1 MKGVCIFLAN
11 GFEETEALATAD
23 VLKRGGV
30 NVKLVSVHDDKYVT
44 GTHKITVIADMTY
57 GEFRST
63 ADFENT
69 DRNDMMIFPGG
80 LPGSTNLAAKR
91 DLMEIMVRH
100 YAEGGAVAAICAA
113 PGVVLSLLPD
123 ISGKRMTCYDGF
135 ETALVEKGAVYTKNG
150 TETDGKIITG
160 RGPGFAFDFGFA
172 ILTYLR
178 GESVTAEVR
187 SGMLI

>member
-44 GTHKITVIADMTY
+44 GAHKITVIADMTY

>member
-1 MKGVCIFLAN
+1 MFFAN

-23 VLKRGGV
+23 VLKRGGIP
-30 NVKLVSVHDDKYVT
+30 VKMVSVHDDKFVT
-44 GTHKITVIADMTY
+44 SSHHVTVVTDMTF
-57 GEFRST
+57 GEFT
-63 ADFENT
+63 ACAGT
-69 DRNDMMIFPGG
+69 GKASAKDMMIFPGG

-91 DLMEIMVRH
+91 DLMEIMIRH